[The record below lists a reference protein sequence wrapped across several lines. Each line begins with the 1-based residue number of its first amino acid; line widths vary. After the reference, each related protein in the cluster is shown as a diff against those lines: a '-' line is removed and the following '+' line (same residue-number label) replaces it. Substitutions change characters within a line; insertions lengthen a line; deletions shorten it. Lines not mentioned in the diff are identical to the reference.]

1 MNLDKIDDA
10 IKDVRKALDLLAKHE
25 LTDEE
30 EEQEQK
36 LLLLKGSEDGKEET
50 NAKVKSKKKEPV
62 KEPQHKIIHLKV
74 SNSFLLIET
83 RIYEMIRDILD
94 NHCLDL
100 FLDGCFSIVC

>member
-62 KEPQHKIIHLKV
+62 KEPLHKIIHLKV

-83 RIYEMIRDILD
+83 RIECNDQRYLR
-94 NHCLDL
+94 
-100 FLDGCFSIVC
+100 